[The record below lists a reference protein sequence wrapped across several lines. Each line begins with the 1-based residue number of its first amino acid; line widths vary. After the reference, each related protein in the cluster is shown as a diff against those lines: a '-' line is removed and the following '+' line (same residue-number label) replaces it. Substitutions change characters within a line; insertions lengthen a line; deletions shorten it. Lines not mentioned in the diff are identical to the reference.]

1 MIMDIDVSLKFLE
14 SRYTIETSNL
24 YGYELPATYE
34 SKDQK
39 TGKPVP
45 PNYTKV

>member
-14 SRYTIETSNL
+14 SRQSIESENL
-24 YGYELPATYE
+24 YGYELPNTFNSVD
-34 SKDQK
+34 SK
-39 TGKPVP
+39 TSKPVP